1 MNTNKL
7 FVNFL
12 IIINPIKRIP
22 VIAQDLKRLYL
33 RQPLINTLIN
43 TL

>member
-7 FVNFL
+7 SVNFL
-12 IIINPIKRIP
+12 IIINRIKRIL

-33 RQPLINTLIN
+33 RQPLTNALIN